1 MVRLGVV
8 VTVLVLAAGSAAAQM
23 GPGGY
28 GASPSPQAM
37 PSQQQTIPDQLPVRT
52 GKTKAKPA
60 PSKADIL
67 RDASALAKSIQL
79 PCEVSD
85 AAQLNEGAAT
95 VNGKNVHVRTFETA
109 CSNGMGYFLVEQPPE
124 QSTGFSC
131 FAAEHTREVDQAQG
145 RAPGPAC
152 SLPANAD
159 LKAMAGSIL
168 GKLGMP
174 CQVTNV
180 RTIGLEVGKNTEL
193 TEAACAGGTGYV
205 ISSAVPGATNPPSAQ
220 TCVDAFK
227 RGISC
232 KMSSTGAPLLTT
244 QTFKDALAQHNIAC
258 NAENLRLIGK
268 ETVKQRHVVEFKC
281 PQQQPNGLVAFIPL
295 EGNVAPFETM
305 DCPKAASRYHIICT
319 LTVAQ

>member
-1 MVRLGVV
+1 MMLRIGAV
-8 VTVLVLAAGSAAAQM
+8 VTILVLAAGSAAAQV
-23 GPGGY
+23 GSGGY
-28 GASPSPQAM
+28 GSMPSPQPM
-37 PSQQQTIPDQLPVRT
+37 PSQQTIPDQAPTRA

-67 RDASALAKSIQL
+67 RDAAALVKSTQL

-85 AAQLNEGAAT
+85 ASQLNEGTAT
-95 VNGKNVHVRTFETA
+95 VNGKNVHVRTFEAA

-124 QSTGFSC
+124 QTIGFSC
-131 FAAEHTREVDQAQG
+131 FSAAHTREADQAQG
-145 RAPGPAC
+145 REPGPAC

-168 GKLGMP
+168 SKLGMP

-180 RTIGLEVGKNTEL
+180 RSIGQEVGKNTEF
-193 TEAACAGGTGYV
+193 TEAACTGGTGYV
-205 ISSAVPGATNPPSAQ
+205 ISSALPGSTTPPSAQ

-227 RGISC
+227 RGVSC
-232 KMSSTGAPLLTT
+232 KMSSTGPPALTM
-244 QTFKDALAQHNIAC
+244 QTFKDALAQHNVSC
-258 NAENLRLIGK
+258 NAENLRLVGK

-281 PQQQPNGLVAFIPL
+281 PEQQPNGIVAFIPL
-295 EGNVAPFETM
+295 EGNSAPFETM

-319 LTVAQ
+319 LTAAQ